1 MGDLQV
7 VQFFCRLGANCVE
20 FLQDPQNS
28 IEILKDEDLNLDPG
42 PGEKFVQITPQRIR
56 LKLRPGVDF
65 QFTLQ
70 VAQAKQYP
78 VDLYY
83 LMDLSNS
90 MSDDK
95 DTIVKMGEELIKA
108 VKNVTSDFQIGFGS
122 FVDKEVMPFI
132 SLVPRDNCQLDSG
145 CPAPYSFQHQ
155 MSLSSNSAEF
165 QNKVA
170 AANISGM

>member
-1 MGDLQV
+1 M
-7 VQFFCRLGANCVE
+7 
-20 FLQDPQNS
+20 QDPQNS
-28 IEILKDEDLNLDPG
+28 IEIIQDDPLNLDPG
-42 PGEKFVQITPQRIR
+42 PGQKFVQISPQKVKLR
-56 LKLRPGVDF
+56 LRPGIDF
-65 QFTLQ
+65 QFTLE

-95 DTIVKMGEELIKA
+95 ETIVQMGDVLIEA
-108 VKNVTSDFQIGFGS
+108 VRNITKDFQIGFGS

-132 SLVPRDNCQLDSG
+132 SLLPRDNCQLDYG

-155 MSLSSNSAEF
+155 MSLSSNSREF
-165 QNKVA
+165 QEKVA
-170 AANISGM
+170 KAPISGNIDNPEGAVIICVYLMAK